1 MIEKLKSIELEN
13 LSNEEV
19 LEHRKTIL
27 GLDEELIVEY
37 LKYAI
42 DTFYKTE
49 EEGENNEKVDIFF
62 DAEEFKPFYDVIL
75 SSEEDED
82 EE

>member
-1 MIEKLKSIELEN
+1 MIDKLKAIEIEKL
-13 LSNEEV
+13 SNDEV
-19 LEHRKTIL
+19 VEHRKNVL
-27 GLDEELIVEY
+27 NLESEEMIVEY

-75 SSEEDED
+75 SSEEDE
-82 EE
+82 E